1 MSQGTIGA
9 VSRAVVVRLVCAYD
23 YETDVARAFAGGES
37 PACVQAGGLWIIALS
52 TRRPSEAGRSAVL
65 VDVVVRATTISLE
78 LRPPQYGSVL
88 LDDVALRL
96 RIGYIY
102 KYRRFDRCIC
112 FDIVL

>member
-1 MSQGTIGA
+1 M
-9 VSRAVVVRLVCAYD
+9 
-23 YETDVARAFAGGES
+23 
-37 PACVQAGGLWIIALS
+37 
-52 TRRPSEAGRSAVL
+52 RPSWRALHQRVVHASAIGSRSAVL

-102 KYRRFDRCIC
+102 EYRRFDRCIC
-112 FDIVL
+112 FDNVL

>member
-1 MSQGTIGA
+1 MGVSQGTIGA

-65 VDVVVRATTISLE
+65 VATTIGLE

-96 RIGYIY
+96 RIGY
-102 KYRRFDRCIC
+102 RRFDRCIC
-112 FDIVL
+112 FDNVL